1 VDHLDPFAAED
12 LVEGR
17 GELAVA
23 VVDQESRPLEQ
34 AGEAKVA
41 RLLDNPSAG
50 RIGRAAR
57 KGGRDGCRVR

>member
-23 VVDQESRPLEQ
+23 VVDQESHPLEQ

-41 RLLDNPSAG
+41 RLLGNHPPVGLVVQSEVDAT
-50 RIGRAAR
+50 A
-57 KGGRDGCRVR
+57 V